1 MTATDHIRAAAR
13 ILDRNR
19 GFDSIP
25 EGPREGANAHA
36 RIALAMAL
44 SDLAAAA
51 KADVKPDTRD
61 AAPQREAW
69 PVGVTARILTR
80 VGMRHRGPQ
89 DAAVDIIDDQS
100 VGTNGV
106 TTAVCRPCGWTRDN
120 GTASRDK
127 VLELARAHA
136 DDCTALPQPTS

>member
-13 ILDRNR
+13 ILDNNR

-69 PVGVTARILTR
+69 PTGVTARILTR
-80 VGMRHRGPQ
+80 VGMLASALEG
-89 DAAVDIIDDQS
+89 ATVDIIDDPAKGS
-100 VGTNGV
+100 S
-106 TTAVCRPCGWTRDN
+106 AAACRACGD
-120 GTASRDK
+120 SSPSHSH
-127 VLELARAHA
+127 VLPWARKHA
-136 DDCTALPQPTS
+136 ADCTALPQPTG